1 MVSDPESDL
10 KQIQTL
16 KTYNIK
22 LAGLLFDQAQTNKI
36 ADIKQFITKAN
47 DGLNEKKRLRM
58 VYLESE
64 SEQFDK
70 TYETYQMDEFFA
82 KNKIETILEK
92 KDFKMTDKCWI
103 AARVIG
109 ESKRKEPI
117 LNEEAYN
124 YISPEQ
130 VRKGKII

>member
-1 MVSDPESDL
+1 MVSDPENDL

-16 KTYNIK
+16 KGYHIK
-22 LAGLLFDQAQTNKI
+22 LAGLYFDQAQTKKI
-36 ADIKQFITKAN
+36 AYVKKFITKAN
-47 DGLNEKKRLRM
+47 EGVSEKKRIGK

-64 SEQFDK
+64 SNEFDR
-70 TYETYQMDEFFA
+70 TQEAYQVDEFFV

-92 KDFKMTDKCWI
+92 TDFKMTEQCWI
-103 AARVIG
+103 AAKVIG

-117 LNEEAYN
+117 LSEEAYN

-130 VRKGKII
+130 VRKGKVI